1 MKKQRGVTFKEAFC
15 SLEKKQLHFLSKQT
29 KYRNPLCFHD
39 WINKLILKDNS
50 YCFTLLICGGP
61 CHLSS
66 LKHFHL
72 IHRMHESQITSTTIT
87 RHYSFIQPAYSLWAW
102 AQKEMSLSESI
113 WRTVP
118 LVTIVRKWLMTLWN
132 GPEWVGDRKG
142 KWLVKSFLCGSMKS
156 HYFPSER

>member
-72 IHRMHESQITSTTIT
+72 IHRITDARVSDYFYYNHTSLFLHPTSLQVVSVSTE
-87 RHYSFIQPAYSLWAW
+87 RNVF
-102 AQKEMSLSESI
+102 
-113 WRTVP
+113 
-118 LVTIVRKWLMTLWN
+118 VRKYLANSAARYHRQEMTHDIVKWT
-132 GPEWVGDRKG
+132 GVGRG
-142 KWLVKSFLCGSMKS
+142 Q
-156 HYFPSER
+156 ERQMIG